1 MPMSYEF
8 YNIIHVVG
16 VIVLFASMGVLAAG
30 AGSQRPPMRKA
41 AAIAHGVALAV
52 IFVAGFGLLARL
64 GHFGAIPL
72 WAYLKMVMWALLAI
86 IVVPIRRKPEWA
98 PTLLALT
105 PVIGG
110 IAIWLAVAQP
120 F

>member
-1 MPMSYEF
+1 MSYEF
-8 YNIIHVVG
+8 YNIVHVIG
-16 VIVLFASMGVLAAG
+16 VVVLFAALGVLAAG

-41 AAIAHGVALAV
+41 AAISHGVALAV

-72 WAYLKMVMWALLAI
+72 WAYLKMVMWALLAVV
-86 IVVPIRRKPEWA
+86 VVPIRRKPEWA

-110 IAIWLAVAQP
+110 IAIWLAVSQP

>member
-1 MPMSYEF
+1 MSYEF
-8 YNIIHVVG
+8 YNIVHVIG
-16 VIVLFASMGVLAAG
+16 VIVLYLALGVLAGTGGTTSA
-30 AGSQRPPMRKA
+30 PLRKL

-72 WAYLKMVMWALLAI
+72 WAYLKMAMWALLAV
-86 IVVPIRRKPEWA
+86 IVVPIKRKPEWA
-98 PTLLALT
+98 AALWLAM

-110 IAIWLAVAQP
+110 IAVWLAVSQP